1 LPLAYI
7 LPTISSER
15 FSAATNFGV
24 SSALVGGLHAY
35 FVYPA
40 QFSFA
45 IDGAQQLVQLRLFG
59 GSVGN
64 VVQVDCRHHRRT
76 IA

>member
-1 LPLAYI
+1 
-7 LPTISSER
+7 
-15 FSAATNFGV
+15 
-24 SSALVGGLHAY
+24 
-35 FVYPA
+35 
-40 QFSFA
+40 
-45 IDGAQQLVQLRLFG
+45 LVQLRLFG